1 VAAGGEIMAAVAARQ
16 QLVAGTKTRALARAL
31 EAEQAGQHQLHS
43 RLGLQDRVRARAG
56 GRAAQIKQE
65 GTLWRAKLKLVE
77 GRYGQ
82 NAATT
87 WKFFRFLFFLNC
99 FLAGLW
105 FVGVVLPFLGRPPPT
120 FSWDIFLQEGETDL
134 LQARGLGAT
143 FFLYGG
149 YSCTDCSGFGKHWHV
164 DLAFPFFYFLTY
176 LVSFIWAVKLAISGA
191 KDGIL
196 KMSGGQP
203 FARTVFSSW
212 DFRVSSIEASRN
224 MRKGIRIQLEELLGG
239 VGFELS
245 LKGLRRVF
253 ASPRRAIVVFVLWP
267 LLLFCCCTAAHFLAL
282 YEEDL
287 SSFFGGLR
295 YVQLLLLVI
304 LLTVARVANNILV
317 EAGCWPSSLKLEV
330 YTVKLFFLRVL
341 VVSTFLYKLY
351 DNTSS
356 SDGGAAE
363 LCKPN
368 LAGMKAYTL
377 LVTHVFTSNALHLVA
392 AYIRKNTKNH
402 WKVDVGD
409 LVTDAIL
416 NQCIVWIGVLY
427 APLLPLLGAAF
438 FAITFHAKAYVV
450 LRYSV
455 SSTTVYSPTRFNA
468 LVHGLFLLSMLIITV
483 PLSHIMRSEHHFCG
497 PHVGTTMADAVTESI
512 GKGPTAFL
520 TILSW
525 LFHPVTLCSVGGLIF
540 MVNRFKH
547 GKSKQEKRSKEASRM
562 ELKDLRKLAQ
572 V

>member
-1 VAAGGEIMAAVAARQ
+1 MAAVVARQ

-31 EAEQAGQHQLHS
+31 EAEQAGQQ
-43 RLGLQDRVRARAG
+43 RLRSKMGLQSRILARAF
-56 GRAAQIKQE
+56 GRVAQIKQE
-65 GTLWRAKLKLVE
+65 GTLWHAKLKLVE

-82 NAATT
+82 NAATV
-87 WKFFRFLFFLNC
+87 WKFFRFLFHLNC
-99 FLAGLW
+99 GLCLLW
-105 FVGVVLPFLGRPPPT
+105 FFGLVLPFLGRPPPT
-120 FSWDIFLQEGETDL
+120 FSWGIFQQEGETDL

-149 YSCTDCSGFGKHWHV
+149 YSCTDCTGFGKNWRV
-164 DLAFPFFYFLTY
+164 DLAFPFFYFLSY
-176 LVSFIWAVKLAISGA
+176 LVSFVWAVRLAVSGA

-196 KMSGGQP
+196 KVSGGQP
-203 FARTVFSSW
+203 YARTVFSSW
-212 DFRVSSIEASRN
+212 DFHVASIEASRN
-224 MRKGIRIQLEELLGG
+224 MRKGIRIQLEELLAG
-239 VGFELS
+239 VGNELS
-245 LKGLRRVF
+245 LKALQRTF

-267 LLLFCCCTAAHFLAL
+267 FLLFCCCTAAHFLAVF
-282 YEEDL
+282 EDDL
-287 SSFFGGLR
+287 TDFFGGLR

-304 LLTVARVANNILV
+304 LLAVARVSNNVLV

-330 YTVKLFFLRVL
+330 YTVKLFLLRTL
-341 VVSTFLYKLY
+341 IVSTFLYKLY
-351 DNTSS
+351 DNTSMGS
-356 SDGGAAE
+356 GEDVE

-377 LVTHVFTSNALHLVA
+377 LVTHVFTSNALHVLV

-402 WKVDVGD
+402 WRVDLGD

-438 FAITFHAKAYVV
+438 FATAFHAKAYVI
-450 LRYSV
+450 LRFSV
-455 SSTTVYSPTRFNA
+455 STTTVYSPTRFNV
-468 LVHGLFLLSMLIITV
+468 LVHCLLLLALLIITV
-483 PLSHIMRSEHHFCG
+483 PLSHIMRSEHRFCG

-525 LFHPVTLCSVGGLIF
+525 LFHPVTLCSVGVLVF
-540 MVNRFKH
+540 MLYRFKH
-547 GKSKQEKRSKEASRM
+547 GKSKQEKRSKDATRT
-562 ELKDLRKLAQ
+562 ELKDLRRMAQ
-572 V
+572 I